1 MSADR
6 RNAQTTAAY
15 AEQELVRSILNG
27 GYPPNTCLPNERELA
42 QELGITRPTLRETLK
57 KMERD
62 GWIRIRHGKSTLVND
77 FWKSGGLNVL
87 SAITVFQ
94 DSLPPDLVDH
104 LLESR
109 IALVPHYTALAV
121 ERAGREVAGFVDGFR
136 DLSQDSREYSRFDW
150 ELHHRLAELSGNPV
164 YVFIINGF
172 RQLYVHLAAGYFIH
186 SRARELSRRF
196 FGLLANSAREGD
208 AEGAR
213 AIALDAMRRS
223 RDEWRQ
229 LRQGEDL

>member
-6 RNAQTTAAY
+6 RNSRTTAAY
-15 AEQELVRSILNG
+15 AEQALVRSILNG
-27 GYPPNTCLPNERELA
+27 GYPPNTCLPSERELA

-77 FWKSGGLNVL
+77 FWKTGGLNVL

-94 DSLPPDLVDH
+94 DCLPPDLVDH

-109 IALVPHYTALAV
+109 IAIAPHYTALAV
-121 ERAGREVAGFVDGFR
+121 ERAGPEVAAFADGALE
-136 DLSQDSREYSRFDW
+136 LSEDSREYSRFDW
-150 ELHHRLAELSGNPV
+150 ELHHRLADLSGNPV
-164 YVFIINGF
+164 FVFIINGF
-172 RQLYVHLAAGYFIH
+172 RQLYMHLASGYFVH
-186 SRARELSRRF
+186 PWARELSQRF
-196 FGLLANSAREGD
+196 YAELAKSARVGD

-223 RDEWRQ
+223 REEWKQ
-229 LRQGEDL
+229 LRQGEGL

>member
-1 MSADR
+1 M
-6 RNAQTTAAY
+6 
-15 AEQELVRSILNG
+15 
-27 GYPPNTCLPNERELA
+27 
-42 QELGITRPTLRETLK
+42 
-57 KMERD
+57 
-62 GWIRIRHGKSTLVND
+62 
-77 FWKSGGLNVL
+77 

-94 DSLPPDLVDH
+94 DNLPPDLVDH

-109 IALVPHYTALAV
+109 IAIVPHYTALAV
-121 ERAGREVAGFVDGFR
+121 ERASPEVAEFADGAR
-136 DLSQDSREYSRFDW
+136 ELPRDSRKYSRFDW

-186 SRARELSRRF
+186 HRARELSLSF
-196 FGLLANSAREGD
+196 YAELAKAARDSD

-229 LRQGEDL
+229 LRQGDDL

>member
-1 MSADR
+1 MGADR
-6 RNAQTTAAY
+6 GNSRTTTAF
-15 AEQELVRSILNG
+15 AEMELVRSILNG
-27 GYPPNTCLPNERELA
+27 GYPPNTCLPSERELA

-77 FWKSGGLNVL
+77 FWKTGGLNVL
-87 SAITVFQ
+87 SAITAFQ
-94 DSLPPDLVDH
+94 GSLPPELADY

-109 IALVPHYTALAV
+109 IAIAPHYTALAV
-121 ERAGREVAGFVDGFR
+121 KRAGMEVAEFADRGR
-136 DLSQDSREYSRFDW
+136 ELSEDCREYSRFDW

-186 SRARELSRRF
+186 SRARELSLRF
-196 FGLLANSAREGD
+196 YGELAKSARDGD

-213 AIALDAMRRS
+213 EVALDAMRRS
-223 RDEWRQ
+223 REEWRR
-229 LRQGEDL
+229 LRQGEGL